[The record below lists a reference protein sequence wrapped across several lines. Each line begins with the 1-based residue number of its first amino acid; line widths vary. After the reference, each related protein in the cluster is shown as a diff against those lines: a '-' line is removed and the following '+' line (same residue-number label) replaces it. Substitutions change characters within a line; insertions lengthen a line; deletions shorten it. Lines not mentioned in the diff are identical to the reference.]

1 MTPAGTAVDGAAGL
15 SASGQ
20 TYLKTV
26 YGLGEWDTDAVT
38 TGALATK
45 LGVSPASATAM
56 VRKLVERGLLDHPPY
71 GAVSLTATG
80 RTRALGVVRRHRLLE
95 TFLVREL
102 GYGWDQVH
110 EEAARLEHTVSDLFV
125 ERLDRLL
132 GHPAADPHGDPIPD
146 ADGRLRLPA
155 AVRLDR
161 APAGPAVVVRV
172 SDADPDILRACSA
185 AGLLPGA
192 ELDAG
197 AHPLTAEQSAAVW
210 VEPREDRR

>member
-1 MTPAGTAVDGAAGL
+1 MSPGVAGGTGGAEL

-26 YGLGEWDTDAVT
+26 YGLGEWDTEAVT
-38 TGALATK
+38 TGALAAK

-71 GAVSLTATG
+71 GAVSLTSTG
-80 RTRALGVVRRHRLLE
+80 RARALGVVRRHRLLE

-146 ADGRLRLPA
+146 AAGHLRLPA

-172 SDADPDILRACSA
+172 SDANAETLRACSA

-192 ELDAG
+192 TLDAG
-197 AHPLTAEQSAAVW
+197 AHPLTAAQSAAVW
-210 VEPREDRR
+210 VEPQETLR